1 MELLLDASLS
11 VLDAAASAPASAPDW
26 FSAASFGLQA
36 ERVRTP
42 ILPPHPTP
50 SPLGPH
56 RVPSQVVRLEHSRG
70 LDAIG
75 VALALLHSTLTAGLL
90 LTRWRAG
97 EGALDAAPC
106 CAHAALLLLALCK
119 LCVGAAGGFMEGT
132 AKMLVE
138 YCFFLFLLSAGLL
151 ADDWWAGWV
160 AAAVPP
166 LRCLAALAQ
175 TLCTRSLRAGG
186 ALSCPAV
193 ALELAAAAIRY
204 LQAGDGGADSSALF
218 GEWPMNTL
226 MCRVTLLGQA
236 LYYWGAAPPPPPKPR
251 GEAAEEGF
259 HRARAAAKKT
269 R

>member
-1 MELLLDASLS
+1 M
-11 VLDAAASAPASAPDW
+11 
-26 FSAASFGLQA
+26 
-36 ERVRTP
+36 
-42 ILPPHPTP
+42 
-50 SPLGPH
+50 
-56 RVPSQVVRLEHSRG
+56 VRLEHSRG

-75 VALALLHSTLTAGLL
+75 VALALLHSTLAAGLL

-151 ADDWWAGWV
+151 ADEWWAGLV

-186 ALSCPAV
+186 ALSTPAV

-204 LQAGDGGADSSALF
+204 LQAGDGGADSSTLF

-236 LYYWGAAPPPPPKPR
+236 LYYWAAPPPPPPKPR

-259 HRARAAAKKT
+259 HRARAAAKKA